1 MPTREPDRH
10 DTWPSLEQILGLI
23 APGMLDVVVAPRGT
37 GVPVADVALHD
48 AGEDRDD
55 AARPVP
61 AAGLILLAVGVEA
74 ASPEAVDVLRDA
86 DRAGAAAVVLRRGG
100 RGPRAALVEA
110 ARQGR
115 TALLTRRPG
124 QGWTE
129 VFGRLRTA
137 LAHSAPTRSAPGPT
151 GPDGAG
157 GAGGAGGTGGVGG
170 LRLGDLSGLAN
181 TVADL
186 VGGAITIEDPQS
198 RVLAY
203 SRMHHEPDPLRRLTI
218 LGQEVPRWRVVELRE
233 SGFFQALWSTD
244 DVVHRPA
251 DDRSAERL
259 AIAVRHGSE
268 VLGSIWAAAD
278 GRPLAEGA
286 AAALRTAAR
295 AAVPHLSH
303 HRTWG
308 RAAARAREE
317 AVHALL
323 HGPAYAVRDGYAVRD
338 TYAVRDEHAVHDTYA
353 VHDGYAAQDAY
364 AVPDT
369 DPVRGAHGAWAAHD
383 AGIAPDRPYTVM
395 VAEAYDSR
403 ALGAASGP
411 GPGGAAEQRVLDVL
425 ALQAAAYRPGCVTAR
440 SGRRLYV
447 LVPAVDGEADPARA
461 LLATARSVPRSVVFA
476 GVGPV
481 AADLSGLPASR
492 EAAELVVR
500 VLRERSAAL
509 PVAEVVSAVAA
520 FGELVPDASVLRVLD
535 RVAPLWT
542 SLSGPVHALVEHDRA
557 HGSEYGASV
566 TAYLDAFGDTGAAA
580 RRLNVHP
587 NTLRYR
593 LRRARELFGV
603 DLDDPAVRLL
613 ADIGLRLAERGTRG
627 PSSR

>member
-1 MPTREPDRH
+1 MPTHEPDRR
-10 DTWPSLEQILGLI
+10 DTGPSLEQILGLI
-23 APGMLDVVVAPRGT
+23 APGILDVVVAPRGT
-37 GVPVADVALHD
+37 GVPVTDVVLHD
-48 AGEDRDD
+48 PGEERDD
-55 AARPVP
+55 NARV
-61 AAGLILLAVGVEA
+61 ASGLILLAVGVEV
-74 ASPEAVDVLRDA
+74 ASPEAIDVLRDA
-86 DRAGAAAVVLRRGG
+86 DRAGAAAVVMRRGS

-110 ARQGR
+110 AGQGR
-115 TALLTRRPG
+115 TALLTRRQG
-124 QGWTE
+124 HGWTE
-129 VFGRLRTA
+129 VLGRLRTA
-137 LAHSAPTRSAPGPT
+137 LVHSAPAFSAT
-151 GPDGAG
+151 ESAGPDGA
-157 GAGGAGGTGGVGG
+157 GG

-181 TVADL
+181 TVAAL

-203 SRMHHEPDPLRRLTI
+203 SRMDHEPDPMRRLTI
-218 LGQEVPRWRVVELRE
+218 LGQEVPRWRVDELRE
-233 SGFFQALWSTD
+233 SGFFRALWSTD
-244 DVVHRPA
+244 DVVLRPA

-308 RAAARAREE
+308 RAAAGAREE

-323 HGPAYAVRDGYAVRD
+323 DGA
-338 TYAVRDEHAVHDTYA
+338 AHAS
-353 VHDGYAAQDAY
+353 Q
-364 AVPDT
+364 
-369 DPVRGAHGAWAAHD
+369 AAHD
-383 AGIAPDRPYTVM
+383 AGIAADRPYAVM
-395 VAEAYDSR
+395 VAQAYAGR
-403 ALGAASGP
+403 AGGAASG
-411 GPGGAAEQRVLDVL
+411 GRADTGAEQRVLDVL

-447 LVPAVDGEADPARA
+447 VVPASDGEADPART

-476 GVGPV
+476 GAGPL

-500 VLRERSAAL
+500 VLRERAARL
-509 PVAEVVSAVAA
+509 PVAEVESAVAA
-520 FGELVPDASVLRVLD
+520 FGEVVADTSVLQVLD
-535 RVAPLWT
+535 RVEPLWK
-542 SLSGPVHALVEHDRA
+542 SLSGPVHAMVEHDHA
-557 HGSEYGASV
+557 HGTEYGASV
-566 TAYLDAFGDTGAAA
+566 AAHLDAFGDTGTAA

-603 DLDDPAVRLL
+603 DLADPAVRLL
-613 ADIGLRLAERGTRG
+613 ADIGLRIAARRAHG

>member
-1 MPTREPDRH
+1 MPTHEPDRP
-10 DTWPSLEQILGLI
+10 DTGPSLEQILGLI

-48 AGEDRDD
+48 PGEERDD
-55 AARPVP
+55 DARAAS
-61 AAGLILLAVGVEA
+61 GLILLAVGVEV
-74 ASPEAVDVLRDA
+74 ASPEAIDVLRDA
-86 DRAGAAAVVLRRGG
+86 DRAGAAAVVMRRGG

-110 ARQGR
+110 AGQGR

-124 QGWTE
+124 HGWTE
-129 VFGRLRTA
+129 VLGRLRTA
-137 LAHSAPTRSAPGPT
+137 LVHSAPAFSTAESA
-151 GPDGAG
+151 GPDG
-157 GAGGAGGTGGVGG
+157 VVG

-203 SRMHHEPDPLRRLTI
+203 SRMDHEPDPMRRLTI
-218 LGQEVPRWRVVELRE
+218 LGQAVPRWRVDELRE

-244 DVVHRPA
+244 DVVRRPA

-278 GRPLAEGA
+278 GRPLADGA

-308 RAAARAREE
+308 RAAAMAREE

-323 HGPAYAVRDGYAVRD
+323 DGA
-338 TYAVRDEHAVHDTYA
+338 AHAS
-353 VHDGYAAQDAY
+353 Q
-364 AVPDT
+364 
-369 DPVRGAHGAWAAHD
+369 AAHD
-383 AGIAPDRPYTVM
+383 AGIAADRPYAVM
-395 VAEAYDSR
+395 VAQAYDSR
-403 ALGAASGP
+403 AGGAASG
-411 GPGGAAEQRVLDVL
+411 GGADTGTGAEQRVLDVL

-447 LVPAVDGEADPARA
+447 LVPASDGEADPART
-461 LLATARSVPRSVVFA
+461 LLATARSAPRSVVFA
-476 GVGPV
+476 GVGPL

-500 VLRERSAAL
+500 VLRERAAGL

-520 FGELVPDASVLRVLD
+520 FGEVVVDTSVLRVLD
-535 RVAPLWT
+535 RVEPLWK
-542 SLSGPVHALVEHDRA
+542 SLSGPVHAMVEHDRA

-566 TAYLDAFGDTGAAA
+566 AAYLDAFGDTGTAA

-603 DLDDPAVRLL
+603 DLADPTVRLL
-613 ADIGLRLAERGTRG
+613 ADIGLRIAARGAHG
-627 PSSR
+627 PGSR

>member
-1 MPTREPDRH
+1 MPTHEPDRR
-10 DTWPSLEQILGLI
+10 DTGPSLEQILGLI

-37 GVPVADVALHD
+37 GVPVADVVLHD
-48 AGEDRDD
+48 PGEERDAD
-55 AARPVP
+55 AR
-61 AAGLILLAVGVEA
+61 AASGLILLAVGVEV
-74 ASPEAVDVLRDA
+74 ASPEAIDVLRDA
-86 DRAGAAAVVLRRGG
+86 DRAGAAAVVMRRGG

-110 ARQGR
+110 AGQGR

-124 QGWTE
+124 HGWTE
-129 VFGRLRTA
+129 VLGRLRTA
-137 LAHSAPTRSAPGPT
+137 LVHSAPAFSAT
-151 GPDGAG
+151 ESV
-157 GAGGAGGTGGVGG
+157 GTDGVGG

-203 SRMHHEPDPLRRLTI
+203 SRMDHEPDPMRRLTI
-218 LGQEVPRWRVVELRE
+218 LGQEVPRWRVDELRE

-244 DVVHRPA
+244 DVVRRPA

-278 GRPLAEGA
+278 GRPLTEGA

-317 AVHALL
+317 SVHALL
-323 HGPAYAVRDGYAVRD
+323 DG
-338 TYAVRDEHAVHDTYA
+338 T
-353 VHDGYAAQDAY
+353 
-364 AVPDT
+364 
-369 DPVRGAHGAWAAHD
+369 AHPSQAAHD
-383 AGIAPDRPYTVM
+383 AGIAADRPYAVM
-395 VAEAYDSR
+395 VAEAYDSL
-403 ALGAASGP
+403 AGGAASV
-411 GPGGAAEQRVLDVL
+411 GGAEQRVLDVL

-447 LVPAVDGEADPARA
+447 LVPASNGEADPART

-476 GVGPV
+476 GVGPL

-500 VLRERSAAL
+500 VLRERAAGL

-520 FGELVPDASVLRVLD
+520 FGEVVADTSVLRVLD
-535 RVAPLWT
+535 RVEPLWK
-542 SLSGPVHALVEHDRA
+542 SLSGPVHAMVEHDRA

-566 TAYLDAFGDTGAAA
+566 AAYLDAFGDTGTAA

-603 DLDDPAVRLL
+603 DLADPTVRLL
-613 ADIGLRLAERGTRG
+613 ADIGLRIAARRAHGS
-627 PSSR
+627 SSR